1 MVASLATW
9 PSSSTTPQCPWSV
22 YSSRHRSAMITSS
35 CTSLRSDSRVCWTTP
50 GNDVI
55 ATGSSMPSRTNRGAI
70 RSSTDRWVSATRR
83 RRAGV
88 RRSRRSR
95 RWGKLIAMPPA
106 RQRAFAASRRVTHCT
121 DGSLADARSLRAW
134 YDPRQRVPPP
144 LRTNICPRPI
154 ALARAGA
161 GRTRSIG
168 RGYGRGASSR
178 RVVREPSRWTRVVAF
193 IVLAGL
199 VASGLLVLM
208 RDGGGRAGRGDG
220 SDERPQADTA
230 HVAYTE
236 AVRAVWTSRV
246 VCLPRL
252 GARHRAQPDAARDVA
267 RTGCDRR
274 GRGAA
279 APFHHTRSC
288 GRCERPGGRD
298 RHVWTNR
305 VEPHCVE
312 HRRAGPR
319 AAGGGRV
326 ARHNPP

>member
-144 LRTNICPRPI
+144 LRTHICPRPI
-154 ALARAGA
+154 ALARVGA

-236 AVRAVWTSRV
+236 AVRRF
-246 VCLPRL
+246 
-252 GARHRAQPDAARDVA
+252 GQARAFAYRGSVHA
-267 RTGCDRR
+267 TG
-274 GRGAA
+274 
-279 APFHHTRSC
+279 PSPM
-288 GRCERPGGRD
+288 RPGTWLARG
-298 RHVWTNR
+298 VT
-305 VEPHCVE
+305 VEGAVLLPHSITREVAVDASG
-312 HRRAGPR
+312 RAGETVTS
-319 AAGGGRV
+319 GRT
-326 ARHNPP
+326 AWSRT